1 MARTWSAV
9 LARLGVPT
17 GDGRI
22 IDPAGGSSRDL
33 PLPLMFQQKSE
44 DGHGGSQVV
53 GRIETLR
60 IADGMVTATGS
71 MLDAAYSTDVIELL
85 EAGVIG
91 PSVDL
96 DDIEYVM
103 DEAENLIITRWR
115 ISGATLVS
123 IPAFAD
129 VSLTLDP
136 LPAEPVGVPEVA
148 DADPYGNMAEWS
160 AKTAHGYSTGAARKH
175 AVSVGAA
182 STSGAATASLFPTS
196 SASTATAS
204 SAPAGGFAKSHAA
217 TAALASG
224 SETATTHV
232 HANAG
237 RTLATSDPSL
247 RQQPRSAGSAA
258 TEEGAS
264 ASPHDGGRFSDSGGS
279 AGSTSNASMT
289 SKTAG
294 AASAMFPSTW
304 PLAEGRTSRLTS
316 TTTTTR
322 EPYEA
327 GSAAPATEVWAPSET
342 IPNFS
347 AGASHGLS
355 SDVMALTA
363 SASGLLPPED
373 WFRNPGLTEA
383 TPLTICEPDEH
394 GRVRVFGTIAPWG
407 QCHVGLPGCVTPPSS
422 PSGYTYFHV
431 AEQRTA
437 DGATLPVG
445 TLVAGPRHA
454 DAQLAFRA
462 AQEHYDDPA
471 AAVARVVAGEDEYGI
486 WVAGW
491 LLPGAVPEALDVFR
505 SSPVSGDWRRVGGA
519 LELIGVCSVNT
530 PGFPV
535 PRARVHFAAGH
546 QRALIGSFGITPQ
559 QGDHFRSTANVI
571 KEETDIARARLRW
584 ALATTED

>member
-71 MLDAAYSTDVIELL
+71 MLDAAYGTDVIELL
-85 EAGVIG
+85 EAGVVG

-103 DEAENLIITRWR
+103 DEDERLIITRWR
-115 ISGATLVS
+115 VAGATLVS

-136 LPAEPVGVPEVA
+136 LPVVMEGADVPARV
-148 DADPYGNMAEWS
+148 DEWL
-160 AKTAHGYSTGAARKH
+160 Y
-175 AVSVGAA
+175 
-182 STSGAATASLFPTS
+182 
-196 SASTATAS
+196 
-204 SAPAGGFAKSHAA
+204 
-217 TAALASG
+217 
-224 SETATTHV
+224 
-232 HANAG
+232 
-237 RTLATSDPSL
+237 
-247 RQQPRSAGSAA
+247 
-258 TEEGAS
+258 AS
-264 ASPHDGGRFSDSGGS
+264 ASP
-279 AGSTSNASMT
+279 
-289 SKTAG
+289 
-294 AASAMFPSTW
+294 
-304 PLAEGRTSRLTS
+304 
-316 TTTTTR
+316 
-322 EPYEA
+322 EA
-327 GSAAPATEVWAPSET
+327 
-342 IPNFS
+342 
-347 AGASHGLS
+347 
-355 SDVMALTA
+355 
-363 SASGLLPPED
+363 LPPAD
-373 WFRNPGLTEA
+373 WFQRPDVDRL
-383 TPLTICEPDEH
+383 TPLTVTDT
-394 GRVRVFGTIAPWG
+394 GRVFGHIAGWDT
-407 QCHVGLPGCVTPPSS
+407 CHVGLPGCVTPPSS
-422 PSGYTYFHV
+422 PTGYTYFHV

-471 AAVARVVAGEDEYGI
+471 AAVARVVAGEDEHGI

-491 LLPGAVPEALDVFR
+491 LLPGATPEALDVFR
-505 SSPVSGDWRRVGGA
+505 SSPVSGDWRRVGGS

-535 PRARVHFAAGH
+535 PRARVHFAAGA

-559 QGDHFRSTANVI
+559 QGDHFRDTANVI
-571 KEETDIARARLRW
+571 KDETDIARARLRW

>member
-1 MARTWSAV
+1 M
-9 LARLGVPT
+9 
-17 GDGRI
+17 

-71 MLDAAYSTDVIELL
+71 MLDAAYGTDVIELL

-115 ISGATLVS
+115 VAGATLVS

-136 LPAEPVGVPEVA
+136 LPVVMEGADVPVGI
-148 DADPYGNMAEWS
+148 DEWLY
-160 AKTAHGYSTGAARKH
+160 A
-175 AVSVGAA
+175 
-182 STSGAATASLFPTS
+182 
-196 SASTATAS
+196 
-204 SAPAGGFAKSHAA
+204 
-217 TAALASG
+217 
-224 SETATTHV
+224 
-232 HANAG
+232 
-237 RTLATSDPSL
+237 
-247 RQQPRSAGSAA
+247 
-258 TEEGAS
+258 
-264 ASPHDGGRFSDSGGS
+264 
-279 AGSTSNASMT
+279 
-289 SKTAG
+289 
-294 AASAMFPSTW
+294 
-304 PLAEGRTSRLTS
+304 
-316 TTTTTR
+316 
-322 EPYEA
+322 
-327 GSAAPATEVWAPSET
+327 SAAPEQ
-342 IPNFS
+342 
-347 AGASHGLS
+347 
-355 SDVMALTA
+355 
-363 SASGLLPPED
+363 LPPAD
-373 WFRNPGLTEA
+373 WFQRPDVDRL
-383 TPLTICEPDEH
+383 TPLTVTDT
-394 GRVRVFGTIAPWG
+394 GRVFGHIAGWDT
-407 QCHVGLPGCVTPPSS
+407 CHVGLPGCVTPPSS
-422 PSGYTYFHV
+422 PTGYTYFHV

-462 AQEHYDDPA
+462 AQEHYDDPS
-471 AAVARVVAGEDEYGI
+471 AAVARVVAGEDDFGI

-491 LLPGAVPEALDVFR
+491 LLPGATPEALDVFK

-535 PRARVHFAAGH
+535 RRVHFAAGA
-546 QRALIGSFGITPQ
+546 QRALIGSFGITPRTGGLADLADVNRQ
-559 QGDHFRSTANVI
+559 LLQDCRENG
-571 KEETDIARARLRW
+571 ETVDQARARW
-584 ALATTED
+584 AWAAATTED